1 MLANPGHR
9 GFTLIELLIGFALV
23 GLLTMMA
30 VPAFQ
35 HWTQN
40 MQIRNAAE
48 SILNGMQIARAEAVR
63 RNAAVQMI
71 LVDGSTWTIAAV
83 STPGTI
89 IQQRDSAEG
98 SGTAAIAVTP
108 GIADRIT
115 FNGMGWVVA
124 NDDGSASI
132 TSINV
137 ASAISANTAIRPL
150 RILVVPGGS
159 LKMCDPAVALA
170 VDDPRKCPP

>member
-71 LVDGSTWTIAAV
+71 MVDGSTWTIAAV

-98 SGTAAIAVTP
+98 SQMAAIAVTP
-108 GIADRIT
+108 VVADRIT
-115 FNGMGWVVA
+115 FNGMGWVVT
-124 NDDGSASI
+124 NDDGSESI
-132 TSINV
+132 TSIDV
-137 ASAISANTAIRPL
+137 ASTISADTAIRPL

-159 LKMCDPAVALA
+159 MKMCDPAPTLA
-170 VDDPRKCPP
+170 ADDPRRCL